1 MPVGC
6 SSSPAPAGPGAGS
19 CSSTSTSWPA
29 RASSA
34 AAAGPPVPHPTTP
47 TFTCANLVTAT
58 IPCLPVVSALP
69 PRTAPRQDL
78 LRTIAAGTAAS
89 TGTAFLRSL
98 TRHVVEALDVEIAF
112 VSEVADGGWERA
124 CVLASWGRE
133 GFDLPEGYAYDIAG
147 TPCELAA
154 DRDVV
159 AIREGTAARFPTD
172 AFVVRGA
179 LEGYVAI
186 VAHDGDGRR
195 LGYLGVMSTRA
206 LAPGDD
212 ELAALSI
219 FASRAGAE
227 IGRRRHEAALQRRED
242 EIAASRARL
251 VSVADDERRQ
261 IGRNLHDGVQQR
273 LIVLGHR
280 IELAR
285 RMLEKEEPA
294 KAVEHL
300 GHAGDEARAAG
311 AELRELA
318 RGLHPAGLAEY
329 GLEPT
334 LAALAERS
342 ALPLEIVAL
351 PDRRLPEV
359 VEVSVYYLVS
369 EAVSNAVKYAGAT
382 RVTVEVVQQPDRVVA
397 EIADDGAGGAD
408 PTTGSGLSGLA
419 ERVEALG
426 GRLDV
431 ISPLGAGTRLRATIP
446 LVPYR
451 TAREP
456 FLEFGHAADG
466 GLGARL
472 IEQVL
477 AGEKTATISLAR
489 EWELEGGTPKI
500 GQKLPVMDHHGRRH
514 CTVEV
519 VRIAVMPFGEVDTGS
534 IAEHDPTAPDTARWR
549 ERQRA
554 FYDAGRE
561 QIGALLGEPEWRLTD
576 AEPLVV
582 LRFKLV
588 SSEDGS

>member
-1 MPVGC
+1 MSVNP
-6 SSSPAPAGPGAGS
+6 S
-19 CSSTSTSWPA
+19 
-29 RASSA
+29 
-34 AAAGPPVPHPTTP
+34 
-47 TFTCANLVTAT
+47 
-58 IPCLPVVSALP
+58 
-69 PRTAPRQDL
+69 RTAPPRQDL

-98 TRHVVEALDVEIAF
+98 VRHVAEALDVEIAF
-112 VSEVADGGWERA
+112 LSEVDPGGWEHAR
-124 CVLASWGRE
+124 VVASWGRDGVE
-133 GFDLPEGYAYDIAG
+133 LPEGHAYAIPG

-159 AIREGTAARFPTD
+159 TIPEGTVAAFPTD
-172 AFVVRGA
+172 AFAVRHA

-186 VAHDGDGRR
+186 VARDASGER

-206 LAPGDD
+206 LDPCED
-212 ELAALSI
+212 ELAALRI

-227 IGRRRHEAALQRRED
+227 LERRRHEAALRRHED

-251 VSVADDERRQ
+251 VSVADEERRQ

-273 LIVLGHR
+273 MIVLGHR

-285 RMLEKEEPA
+285 RMLEKDEPE

-300 GHAGDEARAAG
+300 GHARDEAREAG

-334 LAALAERS
+334 LAALAGRS
-342 ALPLEIVAL
+342 AIPLEVVAL

-359 VEVSVYYLVS
+359 IEVSVYYLVS
-369 EAVSNAVKYAGAT
+369 EALSNAVKYAQAT
-382 RVTVEVVQQPDRVVA
+382 GVRVEVVQQPDRVVA
-397 EIADDGAGGAD
+397 EVADDGKGGAD
-408 PTTGSGLSGLA
+408 PAAGSGLRGLA
-419 ERVEALG
+419 ERVEALS

-431 ISPLGAGTRLRATIP
+431 ISPPGRGTRLRATIP
-446 LVPYR
+446 LQPWR

-456 FLEFGHAADG
+456 FLEFGHATDG

-472 IEQVL
+472 IEQVV

-489 EWELEGGTPKI
+489 EWELEGGTPRI
-500 GQKLPVMDHHGRRH
+500 GQHLPVMDHHGRRH
-514 CTVEV
+514 CMVEV
-519 VRIAVMPFGEVDTGS
+519 VRIAVMPFGDVDTGS
-534 IAEHDPTAPDTARWR
+534 IAEHDPSAASPEEWR

-554 FYDAGRE
+554 FYDSARE
-561 QIGALLGEPEWRLTD
+561 QLGALLGEPDWRLTD

-588 SSEDGS
+588 SAETGP

>member
-1 MPVGC
+1 M
-6 SSSPAPAGPGAGS
+6 
-19 CSSTSTSWPA
+19 
-29 RASSA
+29 
-34 AAAGPPVPHPTTP
+34 
-47 TFTCANLVTAT
+47 
-58 IPCLPVVSALP
+58 
-69 PRTAPRQDL
+69 
-78 LRTIAAGTAAS
+78 
-89 TGTAFLRSL
+89 
-98 TRHVVEALDVEIAF
+98 
-112 VSEVADGGWERA
+112 
-124 CVLASWGRE
+124 
-133 GFDLPEGYAYDIAG
+133 
-147 TPCELAA
+147 
-154 DRDVV
+154 
-159 AIREGTAARFPTD
+159 
-172 AFVVRGA
+172 
-179 LEGYVAI
+179 
-186 VAHDGDGRR
+186 
-195 LGYLGVMSTRA
+195 
-206 LAPGDD
+206 
-212 ELAALSI
+212 
-219 FASRAGAE
+219 
-227 IGRRRHEAALQRRED
+227 
-242 EIAASRARL
+242 
-251 VSVADDERRQ
+251 SVADDERRQ

-285 RMLEKEEPA
+285 RMLEKEDPEEA
-294 KAVEHL
+294 TEHL
-300 GHAGDEARAAG
+300 RHAGDEARAAG

-334 LAALAERS
+334 LAALADRS
-342 ALPLEIVAL
+342 AIPLEVVAL

-369 EAVSNAVKYAGAT
+369 EALSNAVKYAGAT

-397 EIADDGAGGAD
+397 EVTDDGAGGAD
-408 PTTGSGLSGLA
+408 PTTGSGLRGLA

-446 LVPYR
+446 LAPCR

-514 CTVEV
+514 GTVEV
-519 VRIAVMPFGEVDTGS
+519 VRIAVMPFGEVEYRLDRGARPDRPRRR
-534 IAEHDPTAPDTARWR
+534 AEWR

-561 QIGALLGEPEWRLTD
+561 QIGALLGEPDWRLTD

-582 LRFKLV
+582 LRFQLV
-588 SSEDGS
+588 SSAWTVHDRQPDEPETTIAT